1 MDVASF
7 SHKRKFLEGKAS
19 VSSPRF
25 SLISF
30 ISHFSPSFFHS
41 SQEHTGLPSGEM
53 HAVAT
58 EGEVAAGGEL
68 VGRDQQQTGVD
79 RGEGAETLDTGLPF
93 LCIRHLHW
101 HKYSLDKSISI
112 KT

>member
-1 MDVASF
+1 MLLPF
-7 SHKRKFLEGKAS
+7 PIRERRFLEGRAS

-30 ISHFSPSFFHS
+30 ISHFSPCFSHS
-41 SQEHTGLPSGEM
+41 SQEHSGLRSGEI

-58 EGEVAAGGEL
+58 EGEVAAGGEM
-68 VGRDQQQTGVD
+68 VGTGQQLTGVG
-79 RGEGAETLDTGLPF
+79 RGEGAETLGTGLP
-93 LCIRHLHW
+93 IRHLHW
-101 HKYSLDKSISI
+101 HKYSLGKSISI

>member
-1 MDVASF
+1 MGTGSW
-7 SHKRKFLEGKAS
+7 SHGRGAARS
-19 VSSPRF
+19 G
-25 SLISF
+25 
-30 ISHFSPSFFHS
+30 
-41 SQEHTGLPSGEM
+41 QEEPYQGGDEDHTE
-53 HAVAT
+53 
-58 EGEVAAGGEL
+58 
-68 VGRDQQQTGVD
+68 RDQQQTGVD

>member
-7 SHKRKFLEGKAS
+7 SHKRKKVPGRQGQCLLPLFL
-19 VSSPRF
+19 
-25 SLISF
+25 
-30 ISHFSPSFFHS
+30 SHFSPSFFHS
-41 SQEHTGLPSGEM
+41 SQEHTGLRSGEM